1 MGHVSRIKH
10 TGDGEGFAMSFDNGN
25 NHSSGVAGIPF
36 LKKIVGFR
44 DKNIFWS
51 SWTYF

>member
-36 LKKIVGFR
+36 LYKKDVLGISHAFASQ
-44 DKNIFWS
+44 N
-51 SWTYF
+51 